1 MKEYENDIKR
11 PLEERGWDNLRPA
24 DLAKSICIEAAELLE
39 VFQWS
44 NQSLDEVKKDEKK
57 IEQVKKELADVLNY
71 CFDLSV
77 LLELDTERIMRDKL
91 KKVEEKYPAHIF
103 KKGTSPEPGTEEA
116 YLNVKRKYRRE
127 GV

>member
-1 MKEYENDIKR
+1 MKNYEKDIR
-11 PLEERGWDNLRPA
+11 RHLQERGWDNLRPA
-24 DLAKSICIEAAELLE
+24 DVAKSICIEAAELLE

-44 NQSLDEVKKDEKK
+44 SQTLDEVKKDEKK
-57 IEQVKKELADVLNY
+57 CEQIKKELADVLNY

-77 LLELDTERIMRDKL
+77 LLGFDTEKIMRDKL

-116 YLNVKRKYRRE
+116 YFKVKQKYRRKGE
-127 GV
+127 